1 MDARKRNTT
10 ITTKGV
16 DPLVV
21 SLRREQ
27 VRQGISNYALIKAM
41 GYKHGMSLAPM
52 WTGKVSP
59 TVSTLRR
66 VEAILQRANPSFRM
80 EG

>member
-27 VRQGISNYALIKAM
+27 VRQGMSNYALIKAM
-41 GYKHGMSLAPM
+41 GYKHGMSLALM

-59 TVSTLRR
+59 TVGTLRR
-66 VEAILQRANPSFRM
+66 IEAILQRGNPSFSM
-80 EG
+80 